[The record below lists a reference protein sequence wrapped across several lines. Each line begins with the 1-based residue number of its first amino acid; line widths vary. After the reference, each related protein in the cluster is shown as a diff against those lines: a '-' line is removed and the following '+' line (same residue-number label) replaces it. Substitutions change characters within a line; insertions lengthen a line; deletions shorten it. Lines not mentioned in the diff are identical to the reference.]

1 MKNLTIKVSDKDY
14 DLLQRIADATD
25 RRLSD
30 LSHLIYG
37 MGLRLYFCETL
48 VSVEMQDDEMPQEK
62 RDQLAKNAELE
73 KQDGWFRLS
82 YEEREKQG
90 FKHVCTHIHNGD
102 NQPGGDQLI
111 EPLAERIK
119 AEATK

>member
-1 MKNLTIKVSDKDY
+1 MKNLTIKLSDKDH
-14 DLLQRIADATD
+14 DLLQRIAKADN
-25 RRLSD
+25 RRLAD

-37 MGLRLYFCETL
+37 LGLRIYFSEAP
-48 VSVEMQDDEMPQEK
+48 VFVEMRDDEMPQDK

-73 KQDGWFRLS
+73 KQDGWYRLS
-82 YEEREKQG
+82 YEEREQQG
-90 FKHVCTHIHNGD
+90 FKHVCTHIHNGS

-111 EPLAERIK
+111 EPLAERIT